1 MKKFLLILL
10 ALVLALPATVFAQ
23 GYMNDTTNFQKS
35 MEILEELGCN
45 VEKEHQL
52 FNLRSAKDTNRVNL
66 GNESFALLDEDDRII
81 SIDRIKETNGDY
93 FRQNTPKKDF
103 RVTQNLVEQK
113 LVKEGYELVHSG
125 YFDDTTLRLRYEK
138 MMPYGGHNQ
147 YDAYDAYID
156 TENGALVSFK
166 KKGIEKKE
174 ISLRSFSQTKNPI
187 SEDEAIS
194 IANNFLEKYNKEPI
208 QDLRIGTAIPNDG
221 FYKTIKGDT
230 VDGNPLIINEDNIA
244 NQDIREAYI
253 LKNENMEVY
262 VDLYSGELIGGDIY
276 MYEGGAISAP
286 DVAYGT
292 ARATDAHAGLARMG
306 YDPVD
311 VAASVTNFKSRAN
324 TMLGYGLKAFYAG
337 CHGSSNVIGT
347 NKNGGSFLKYNDV
360 PSSNY
365 QFVFLA
371 ACNTAANTNWSSAFG
386 IYNGISKNKAFLG
399 WYESINSV
407 QNYNYCWQL
416 WNQTSRGKSVRN
428 AALDAANKIT
438 EYCPIRFR
446 GDRSYDGFD

>member
-23 GYMNDTTNFQKS
+23 GYMDDTTNFQKS

-66 GNESFALLDEDDRII
+66 GNESFALLDEDNRII

-166 KKGIEKKE
+166 KKGIEKNE

-187 SEDEAIS
+187 SEDEAIG
-194 IANNFLEKYNKEPI
+194 IANEFLKKYNKGEI
-208 QDLRIGTAIPNDG
+208 QEVRIGTAIPNNDFFRLMDG
-221 FYKTIKGDT
+221 KEETEPVIISEENLEGHIIKE
-230 VDGNPLIINEDNIA
+230 V
-244 NQDIREAYI
+244 YI
-253 LKNENMEVY
+253 LKNEEVEVY
-262 VDLYSGELIGGDIY
+262 VDLYSGEIIGGELY
-276 MYEGGAISAP
+276 LYNAGAMSVSDSAIP
-286 DVAYGT
+286 YPRESV
-292 ARATDAHAGLARMG
+292 TDAQSGLYRMG
-306 YDPVD
+306 YNSVD
-311 VAASVTNFKSRAN
+311 MAIGLSNGFKTRAIN
-324 TMLGYGLKAFYAG
+324 MLPKRAFYVNA
-337 CHGSSNVIGT
+337 HGSANVIGS
-347 NKNGGSFLKYNDV
+347 NDGSSFMRSSEV
-360 PSSNY
+360 PDGTY
-365 QFVFLA
+365 QFVFLD
-371 ACNTAANTNWSSAFG
+371 ACNTGSESTWASAFG
-386 IYNGISKNKAFLG
+386 IRNRTSNKRAFLG
-399 WYESINSV
+399 WYESIGGYFS
-407 QNYNYCWQL
+407 YNYLWQF
-416 WNQTSRGKSVRN
+416 WNSTASGKSVRQ
-428 AALDAANKIT
+428 AALDAANKIP
-438 EYCPIRFR
+438 EYCPIRFYGNR
-446 GDRSYDGFD
+446 NYDGFY